1 MLVPNKPANEAV
13 RLKRLKETGLL
24 GSASDVD
31 YQRFTELA
39 LRLFDVPIALI
50 SLVDENRQW
59 FKAKSGLGASETS
72 RDISFCGH
80 AILQDGVFEVPDA
93 LKNPSFADNPL
104 VTGEPNIR
112 AYAGVPLAI
121 EQGINI
127 GTLCVIDNK
136 PRAWTDNEKSSL
148 KDLAALVV
156 QQIKMIDLSAQ
167 KQKLDAANKLSA
179 LISSVQSAFISTEHP
194 AAAFDK
200 LLTDILALTDSE
212 YGFIGEVLD
221 DNGQPYLK
229 THAIT
234 NIAWDEPSRQFFAK
248 QAPFGLEFR
257 NLRTLFGAALL
268 EQQTVISNQPHLDP
282 RAGGTPAGHPPLN
295 SFLGLPIFHDNQM
308 IALLGLANREPGYDQ
323 QMVDFLEP
331 LQKTIGQ
338 LVAVLRL
345 QRKQLLVQKEL
356 NLLSK
361 VASQTTNAVIITD
374 KEGRVEWVNTGFSK
388 ITGYLLEEIK
398 GRKPGELLQG
408 PETDQATVMLMG
420 QALKAGNG
428 FEVDILNY
436 TKFGKPYSLRINCS
450 PLSDETGQLV
460 GFIAIESDISEQV
473 RLEQTLKT
481 QKEFFE
487 RIFHSNIVAITV
499 LDEQGR
505 LILANHGAQKI
516 LGISSQTSPEG
527 TVTFSDQG
535 WQMMDLNGEPLL
547 NRH

>member
-1 MLVPNKPANEAV
+1 
-13 RLKRLKETGLL
+13 
-24 GSASDVD
+24 
-31 YQRFTELA
+31 
-39 LRLFDVPIALI
+39 
-50 SLVDENRQW
+50 
-59 FKAKSGLGASETS
+59 
-72 RDISFCGH
+72 
-80 AILQDGVFEVPDA
+80 
-93 LKNPSFADNPL
+93 
-104 VTGEPNIR
+104 
-112 AYAGVPLAI
+112 
-121 EQGINI
+121 
-127 GTLCVIDNK
+127 
-136 PRAWTDNEKSSL
+136 
-148 KDLAALVV
+148 
-156 QQIKMIDLSAQ
+156 
-167 KQKLDAANKLSA
+167 
-179 LISSVQSAFISTEHP
+179 
-194 AAAFDK
+194 
-200 LLTDILALTDSE
+200 
-212 YGFIGEVLD
+212 
-221 DNGQPYLK
+221 
-229 THAIT
+229 
-234 NIAWDEPSRQFFAK
+234 
-248 QAPFGLEFR
+248 
-257 NLRTLFGAALL
+257 
-268 EQQTVISNQPHLDP
+268 
-282 RAGGTPAGHPPLN
+282 
-295 SFLGLPIFHDNQM
+295 M

-535 WQMMDLNGEPLL
+535 WQMMDLNGEPLPESEQPL
-547 NRH
+547 MQLKRGASAITEQQYKILWPDGEFRSLSVSGAPLPQTEAGEKQFVFFIQDITEHLQAEKMKNEFVSTVSHELRTPLTSINASIDLLQSAASYLPEKFRPLLKIAQSNGKRLVLLINDLLDMDKLLADEMQFVLEPHSVTELLQQALDNHQSYADKFNISLVLKSSDLSLQDIAVDEARFAQVMANLLSNAIKFSPEGSEVTVEMVMLGNRIRIGIRDQGPGIAEAFQPRIFQKFAQADSSDTRRVGGTGLGLAITKQLVEKMAGSIGFNSTEGHGAYFWIEFPACSGY